1 MGHYFSSGKN
11 KDLEKDIRD
20 LKLREAHLEKEISDL
35 KQREA
40 ELTKREK
47 AVKEKEKHLMRLRDE
62 RRQDVEGS
70 QAVTMKKQGYR
81 QRQKQRQKKLEGQV
95 QMFQQERRREQQ
107 DQEDRRM
114 IAEWINTQLQLSTR
128 RHETDRH

>member
-1 MGHYFSSGKN
+1 M
-11 KDLEKDIRD
+11 
-20 LKLREAHLEKEISDL
+20 
-35 KQREA
+35 
-40 ELTKREK
+40 
-47 AVKEKEKHLMRLRDE
+47 MLRDE
-62 RRQDVEGS
+62 RRQDVEGRS
-70 QAVTMKKQGYR
+70 QAVTMKRQGYR

-128 RHETDRH
+128 RFETLYL